1 MIPAGTIIQRQNRG
15 RMVRGWGGGRRME
28 GHEKSEEPFGAASSS
43 LLERITGEEAACVRK
58 ENFFLS
64 EIAARRQHRAQT
76 ESRR

>member
-1 MIPAGTIIQRQNRG
+1 
-15 RMVRGWGGGRRME
+15 ME

-58 ENFFLS
+58 ERFFS
-64 EIAARRQHRAQT
+64 EIAARRQQRAQT